1 MTILTVTFIIQNPKT
16 LSMFSGWGFIIML
29 FLIGNYLMI
38 RSFRRIWAQRL
49 IGSHREAVDNYILK
63 AIDEKDPWLINLLF
77 TIDPTGNVPLY
88 KIFYNCIWDY
98 ERIIKD
104 YSVWR
109 LDQMVTNK
117 ELFDR
122 VYKKDSSDEIKNK
135 KNCV

>member
-1 MTILTVTFIIQNPKT
+1 MIILTVTFIIQNPKT
-16 LSMFSGWGFIIML
+16 LNMFSGWGFIIML

-49 IGSHREAVDNYILK
+49 INRHREEVDNYILK

-104 YSVWR
+104 YSVWG

-122 VYKKDSSDEIKNK
+122 VYKKDSSDENKNK
-135 KNCV
+135 KNYV